1 MLFQQDLRGFAFDR
15 MPYRKEKWYETVW
28 FALFLIL
35 VVVIGFWAL
44 FISHK

>member
-1 MLFQQDLRGFAFDR
+1 MTDPNRHAEI
-15 MPYRKEKWYETVW
+15 RKEKWYETVW
-28 FALFLIL
+28 FALVLIL